1 MNSEKWPEVEITLT
15 PGGGRYYQAMAF
27 HWLVVIVAIPIVL
40 FFVIIGLVVEL
51 IIRFLSIFSLEKV
64 ERVVNSLSRWR
75 NYTKYRIYLGTD
87 PEMWHRLR
95 GDIKE

>member
-15 PGGGRYYQAMAF
+15 PGGGRYYQAMVF
-27 HWLVVIVAIPIVL
+27 HWAAVAVFILPVIV
-40 FFVIIGLVVEL
+40 L
-51 IIRFLSIFSLEKV
+51 IMLALINPFWFRTAMFEWI
-64 ERVVNSLSRWR
+64 ERLVNSISRWR